1 MKNEIGNVYGKLT
14 VITRAERPE
23 GRPAGAYWVC
33 QCECGNEKVIRGADL
48 RRGGVNSCGCLYGKH
63 TIVDETGKKYG
74 KLTVIEQV
82 EERKRN
88 AVQWLCKCECGN
100 TVIVRGADLRSGQV
114 KSCGCL
120 IAERS
125 REIHG
130 INRVGK
136 KYGKLTVINI
146 DEKAE
151 QGKGLRWICQCECGN
166 ITSVLGSN
174 LESGATRS
182 CGCLRSSYG
191 EEKISKLLEENNIP
205 YIKEYVFPDLCGEQ
219 KTNLRFDF
227 AILDKEGKVKQLI
240 EYDGEQHFRQTS
252 HWGGT
257 EGLELRKKNDKKKDE
272 YCLKQGIRLVRIPY
286 WKINEFTFED
296 LKITGG
302 DDL

>member
-1 MKNEIGNVYGKLT
+1 
-14 VITRAERPE
+14 
-23 GRPAGAYWVC
+23 
-33 QCECGNEKVIRGADL
+33 
-48 RRGGVNSCGCLYGKH
+48 
-63 TIVDETGKKYG
+63 
-74 KLTVIEQV
+74 
-82 EERKRN
+82 
-88 AVQWLCKCECGN
+88 
-100 TVIVRGADLRSGQV
+100 VRGADLRSGQV

-130 INRVGK
+130 INRMGK

-205 YIKEYVFPDLCGEQ
+205 YIKEYVFSDLYGE
-219 KTNLRFDF
+219 
-227 AILDKEGKVKQLI
+227 
-240 EYDGEQHFRQTS
+240 
-252 HWGGT
+252 
-257 EGLELRKKNDKKKDE
+257 
-272 YCLKQGIRLVRIPY
+272 
-286 WKINEFTFED
+286 
-296 LKITGG
+296 
-302 DDL
+302 